1 MYTFLGIGILSMPY
15 EVSQGG
21 WLSIMLLIIFAMIC
35 WYTALLL
42 ERCMNQ
48 QPLIKSYAD
57 IGEVAFGYKGRVVIA
72 SFIYVALFLIA
83 VELLILEGDNL
94 EKLFPN
100 MSFTLFGLRIGSKTG
115 FVLIT
120 ALIILPSTWLRS
132 LGALAYI
139 AVCGIMASFILAGCI
154 VWVGE
159 FDGVGFHERGK
170 LVNFGGLSTAMSI
183 FAFSYS
189 AHGLMPTLSNSMNDR
204 KQFSKVSFGLVITF
218 YSRGK

>member
-1 MYTFLGIGILSMPY
+1 
-15 EVSQGG
+15 
-21 WLSIMLLIIFAMIC
+21 MLLIIFAMIC

-72 SFIYVALFLIA
+72 SFIYVELFLIA

-100 MSFTLFGLRIGSKTG
+100 MSFTIIGLKIGSKSG
-115 FVLIT
+115 FMLIT
-120 ALIILPSTWLRS
+120 ALIILPTTWLRN

-139 AVCGIMASFILAGCI
+139 SVGGVVASVILIGCV

-159 FDGVGFHERGK
+159 VDGVGFHERGN
-170 LVNFGGLSTAMSI
+170 LVNLGGLTTAMSL
-183 FAFSYS
+183 FAFCYC
-189 AHGLMPTLSNSMNDR
+189 AHALMPTICNSMNDR
-204 KQFSKVSFGLVITF
+204 NQFSKVSTILEIITF
-218 YSRGK
+218 LFNNKIGVNYQFNH